1 MLLRE
6 EWKILECLAMGF
18 MRNQRNLPKDFIS
31 CPTEK
36 HMLCVLRE
44 KIRLVKV
51 AGQGGVCVC
60 VEGDKI

>member
-44 KIRLVKV
+44 KIRN
-51 AGQGGVCVC
+51 
-60 VEGDKI
+60 D